1 MSKNPRDRGPRS
13 KRGFSPEEAEKSL
26 VRSVAKLRKRHNEFA
41 DTGMT
46 VSAPSVDFHA
56 AFGADGE
63 PEKSVFHVASV
74 GKLFTTALIGMLLNE
89 GRLGREASIVKLL
102 PAALLNGLF
111 EIDGNDYRDQVT
123 VAHLLS
129 HTSGVADYWED
140 PTYVDGRK
148 GGESAAHLAQQ
159 EPDRSWTPEELVAWT
174 GERQRPVGLPGER
187 FHYSDTGF
195 VLLGLIAQE
204 IEGAPFHELLSKR
217 IFEPLEMVHAS
228 MPSRSRPADPA
239 TPEMRPLWIEG
250 TNLAGKASLT
260 VDWAGGG
267 ITTTSEELIRFARA
281 FHDGTLLSPETL
293 TWLREFTWKFRRGIA
308 YGHGVME
315 MRFGEFFPLLRSL
328 PWMSGHMGVTGVQLF
343 ADPED
348 GTVVSI
354 STGTTRG
361 ISQSVRLLIAA
372 AGAVQKLKG

>member
-1 MSKNPRDRGPRS
+1 MSKNPRDRGPRN
-13 KRGFSPEEAEKSL
+13 KRVFSPEEAEKSL
-26 VRSVAKLRKRHNEFA
+26 ARAVAKLRARHHEFA

-46 VSAPSVDFHA
+46 VSAPHADFYTTLGVDA
-56 AFGADGE
+56 E
-63 PEKSVFHVASV
+63 PKKSVFHVASV
-74 GKLFTTALIGMLLNE
+74 GKLFTTALIGMLLDE
-89 GRLGREASIVKLL
+89 GRLGRATPIAGLL
-102 PAALLNGLF
+102 PAVLLNGLF
-111 EIDGNDYRDQVT
+111 EIDGNDYRDHVS

-140 PTYVDGRK
+140 PRHIDGRK
-148 GGESAAHLAQQ
+148 VQESVADVARQ
-159 EPDRSWTPEELVAWT
+159 EPDRSWTPEELVTWT
-174 GERQRPVGLPGER
+174 GERQRPVARPGER

-204 IEGAPFHELLSKR
+204 IEGVPFHELLSKR

-228 MPSRSRPADPA
+228 MPGHSRPADPA
-239 TPEMRPLWIEG
+239 TPNMRPLWIDG

-267 ITTTSEELIRFARA
+267 VTATSEELIRFVRA
-281 FHDGTLLSPETL
+281 FHGGTLISPQTL
-293 TWLREFTWKFRRGIA
+293 AWLREFHWKYRRGIA

-343 ADPED
+343 TNPQD

-372 AGAVQKLKG
+372 VGAVQKLKA